1 MAYKKSMRY
10 LFILCFAIS
19 HGLLAQCPDIATLI
33 EIGDERVSQEDF
45 VRLYTKNNIDGS
57 ADFSEESLNEYLELY
72 INYRLKVQEAYAL
85 EMDTISRIL
94 KEFNGYRLQLAESYL
109 TEERITDRLVE
120 EAFERMPVQRD
131 VEHVLIPWNRD
142 VDGRI
147 DSTEAFNA
155 LNKLQRQIKRG
166 YPLQRAAARSGA
178 NLTYRSL
185 GYLGLFQTVY
195 PFENAMYETPIGEIS
210 DPVYTRFGIHLVK
223 VNGER
228 TFDGTSSYLQIALP
242 ASKDNQQLLNQVTQ
256 DVQSN
261 ASLFSSYA
269 AQYSVSRNGKSSRN
283 PIKIGAQANSAWQ
296 NDYVEQALSIDTI
309 GDVSDVFTLGDTL
322 YLIQWIALDSFP
334 SLDNVRSGLVRK
346 IQQGQRSRIQR
357 DSLLH
362 EARGL
367 FGYTDHAVMADMLRY
382 FTKDVLGGEAE
393 LTEDIANMT
402 LFVIGSDTLI
412 YGDLEEYMGHN
423 YGGSEDAYRIY
434 YLEERRKA
442 FEQKTI
448 YDYYRD
454 HLHEVN
460 RAFAAQMQEYRDG
473 MLLFE
478 LMNERVWRE
487 AVRDTAGLHNFFEE
501 NRSSYV
507 WPELI
512 TASHFIVEDSTFI
525 SRLSKASN
533 NPDKLFKL
541 FAKGLKRNKLS
552 SKSWRIWPGDTRM
565 MDFDELNALSLGPHS
580 LDNGMFIVIESKEDD
595 AWKTFDETRGFVIS
609 DYQDYLEKDWIYS
622 LREATSI
629 RVTSCF
635 INLVKP

>member
-155 LNKLQRQIKRG
+155 LIKLQRQIKRG
-166 YPLQRAAARSGA
+166 YPLQRAAARSGV

-242 ASKDNQQLLNQVTQ
+242 ASNDNQQLLNQVTQ
-256 DVQSN
+256 DVKSN

-283 PIKIGAQANSAWQ
+283 PTKIGAQANSAWQ

-367 FGYTDHAVMADMLRY
+367 FGYSDHAVMADMLIHTRHLAM
-382 FTKDVLGGEAE
+382 VA
-393 LTEDIANMT
+393 
-402 LFVIGSDTLI
+402 
-412 YGDLEEYMGHN
+412 GHV
-423 YGGSEDAYRIY
+423 G
-434 YLEERRKA
+434 
-442 FEQKTI
+442 
-448 YDYYRD
+448 
-454 HLHEVN
+454 
-460 RAFAAQMQEYRDG
+460 
-473 MLLFE
+473 
-478 LMNERVWRE
+478 
-487 AVRDTAGLHNFFEE
+487 AVTWGH
-501 NRSSYV
+501 
-507 WPELI
+507 I
-512 TASHFIVEDSTFI
+512 
-525 SRLSKASN
+525 
-533 NPDKLFKL
+533 
-541 FAKGLKRNKLS
+541 
-552 SKSWRIWPGDTRM
+552 
-565 MDFDELNALSLGPHS
+565 
-580 LDNGMFIVIESKEDD
+580 
-595 AWKTFDETRGFVIS
+595 
-609 DYQDYLEKDWIYS
+609 
-622 LREATSI
+622 
-629 RVTSCF
+629 
-635 INLVKP
+635 